1 MKKLLMTTC
10 LGLALIALTGCG
22 EEKPA
27 TQGDGLIHTSKTKCE
42 SGKCESGKCAGAKK
56 ETAKKAS
63 TKKCSASGKCGE
75 GKCGNNTPT
84 P

>member
-10 LGLALIALTGCG
+10 LGLALVAFTGCG

-42 SGKCESGKCAGAKK
+42 SGKCESGKCSGATK
-56 ETAKKAS
+56 ETAKKAP
-63 TKKCSASGKCGE
+63 TKKCSASGKCSS
-75 GKCGNNTPT
+75 KTHTINP
-84 P
+84 

>member
-1 MKKLLMTTC
+1 MKKLLVTAC
-10 LGLALIALTGCG
+10 LGLALITLTGCG

-56 ETAKKAS
+56 ET
-63 TKKCSASGKCGE
+63 TKKCSTAEKCGQ

-84 P
+84 PTP

>member
-10 LGLALIALTGCG
+10 LGLALIALSGCG
-22 EEKPA
+22 EEKPV

-56 ETAKKAS
+56 EAS
-63 TKKCSASGKCGE
+63 SKKCSTAGKCGE
-75 GKCGNNTPT
+75 GKCGSKTPT
-84 P
+84 PTP